1 MGGWPTEGRGHNL
14 TQALVRAPRKL
25 SNCFF
30 LVLWVANSCDLLL
43 TVAMPKD
50 GPKDQ
55 IRKWVPFGAAVR
67 KHRTDRGLSLPEVGA
82 RLGVSGAM
90 VGSIE
95 RATRVAKRHHVDKM
109 EVLFAT
115 EGDLLSFWRDTHL
128 EGAIPEQLKNALSLE
143 RKATQLREYQSII
156 FPGVIQ
162 TADYARA
169 LVKAR
174 TPEATEDE
182 VDEIVCA
189 RVVRLEALRKRGV
202 RMWFLVDEVVL
213 TRPIGSRAV
222 LMAQLS
228 WVEELVKAGTIR
240 FQAIPLDGA
249 PGLCAPYRVV
259 DLGPRRQALYLENA
273 MGGEIVD
280 TEKTVR
286 EAFDLFSAMQ
296 AEALSTRATLEL
308 ISQIKERRAA

>member
-1 MGGWPTEGRGHNL
+1 
-14 TQALVRAPRKL
+14 
-25 SNCFF
+25 
-30 LVLWVANSCDLLL
+30 
-43 TVAMPKD
+43 MPKD
-50 GPKDQ
+50 Q
-55 IRKWVPFGAAVR
+55 MRKWVPFGAAVR
-67 KHRTDRGLSLPEVGA
+67 KHRTDLGLSLAGVGE

-115 EGDLLSFWRDTHL
+115 RGELLSFWRDTHL
-128 EGAIPEQLKNALSLE
+128 EGAVPEQLKSALSLE
-143 RKATQLREYQSII
+143 RKATQIREYQSII

-162 TADYARA
+162 TASYARA

-174 TPEATEDE
+174 TPEATGDE
-182 VDEIVCA
+182 VDEIVRA
-189 RVVRLEALRKRGV
+189 RVVRLEALRARGV
-202 RMWFLVDEVVL
+202 RLWFLADEVVL
-213 TRPIGSRAV
+213 TRPVGSREV
-222 LMAQLS
+222 LIEQLA

-286 EAFDLFSAMQ
+286 EAYDLFSAMQ
-296 AEALSTRATLEL
+296 GEALSTRATLEV
-308 ISQIKERRAA
+308 ISKNKERWAA